1 MASGPSISQQKILS
15 ASQGDSAS
23 LREVLQQMSQVHSQT
38 QTVIGTTPTQGTA
51 GQPNRYAAV
60 PPQATVSVSLLD
72 GSWIIQIVNPGA
84 TSAIS
89 QIQAAQNASIPEAIK
104 QGNNVNN
111 AKNALGWGSLI
122 AII

>member
-1 MASGPSISQQKILS
+1 MAGPTISQQKILS

-38 QTVIGTTPTQGTA
+38 QTVIGTTPTQGTT

-89 QIQAAQNASIPEAIK
+89 QIQAAQNAASVNSATK
-104 QGNNVNN
+104 QGISGEQGFIDF
-111 AKNALGWGSLI
+111 AILSLL
-122 AII
+122 